1 MKTLKIL
8 FIAIIAIASA
18 EKVFAQNKKSDSTN
32 NSNAIYRC
40 SMHSNIVSNQNDH
53 CPVCGAS
60 LNLSPKEKLKWSQL
74 KLYTCPMHPDI
85 RSDKPGKCQ
94 ICNSNLTPVTEK
106 TEEALYSCPMHPN
119 IKSNKPGKCSICGM
133 TLTKKEKEKQ

>member
-8 FIAIIAIASA
+8 LIAAITIAAA
-18 EKVFAQNKKSDSTN
+18 QQVFAQHKKFDSTN
-32 NSNAIYRC
+32 NSNTIYRC
-40 SMHSNIVSNQNDH
+40 TMHSNIVSNQPDY
-53 CPVCGAS
+53 CPVCGAA

-74 KLYTCPMHPDI
+74 ELYTCPMHPDI

-106 TEEALYSCPMHPN
+106 TEQALYSCPMHPN

-133 TLTKKEKEKQ
+133 NLTKKTK